1 MEKLDEEKLRAEYTP
16 KVDGRLERA
25 KKLDRECKLPP
36 MIAAYALGIVGALL
50 LGVGMCLAMNVIGS
64 GPVAMGVGIA
74 VGLLGIA
81 AIAVNYPLY
90 LKFLAKRKEKFSSSI
105 LLTLNE
111 KD

>member
-1 MEKLDEEKLRAEYTP
+1 MEKLDEERLRAEYEP

-36 MIAAYALGIVGALL
+36 TVAAYALGIVGTLL
-50 LGVGMCLAMNVIGS
+50 LGAGMCLAMEVIGS
-64 GPVAMGVGIA
+64 GPLAMGIGIA

-81 AIAVNYPLY
+81 AIAVNYPLC

-111 KD
+111 KE